1 MNSDDFSFSCQE
13 FVEFWLKVDHLFF
26 LPQARESYLKCRR
39 VEKDVGGLCD
49 VCSVHTVVVRNV
61 LKNIIKVEGN
71 DGGCCKRRQQHC
83 TLLRNGLPSEV
94 GLE

>member
-1 MNSDDFSFSCQE
+1 MTFRLVVKNLWNSGSK
-13 FVEFWLKVDHLFF
+13 LIIYFF
-26 LPQARESYLKCRR
+26 LPEARESYLKCRR

-61 LKNIIKVEGN
+61 LKNIIKMEGN

>member
-1 MNSDDFSFSCQE
+1 MTFRLVVKNLWNSGSK
-13 FVEFWLKVDHLFF
+13 LIIYFF
-26 LPQARESYLKCRR
+26 YLKCRR

>member
-1 MNSDDFSFSCQE
+1 MTFRLVVKNLWNSGSK
-13 FVEFWLKVDHLFF
+13 LIIYLF
-26 LPQARESYLKCRR
+26 LSQARESYLKCRR

-61 LKNIIKVEGN
+61 LKNIIKMEGN

-83 TLLRNGLPSEV
+83 TLLRNGDPSEV

>member
-1 MNSDDFSFSCQE
+1 MTFRLVVKNLWNSGSK
-13 FVEFWLKVDHLFF
+13 LIIYFF

>member
-1 MNSDDFSFSCQE
+1 MTFRLVVKNLWNSGSK
-13 FVEFWLKVDHLFF
+13 LIIYLF

-61 LKNIIKVEGN
+61 LKNIIKMEGN

>member
-1 MNSDDFSFSCQE
+1 MTFRLVVKNLWNSGSK
-13 FVEFWLKVDHLFF
+13 LIIYFF
-26 LPQARESYLKCRR
+26 LPQTRESYLKCRR

-49 VCSVHTVVVRNV
+49 VCGVHTVVVRNV
-61 LKNIIKVEGN
+61 LKNIIKMEGN

-83 TLLRNGLPSEV
+83 TLLRNGLPNEV

>member
-1 MNSDDFSFSCQE
+1 MTFRLVVKNLWNSGSKLIIYFFS
-13 FVEFWLKVDHLFF
+13 
-26 LPQARESYLKCRR
+26 PQAQESYLKCRR

>member
-1 MNSDDFSFSCQE
+1 MTFRLVVKNLWNSGSKLIIYL
-13 FVEFWLKVDHLFF
+13 V
-26 LPQARESYLKCRR
+26 LPEARESYLKCRR

-49 VCSVHTVVVRNV
+49 VCSVDTVVVRNV
-61 LKNIIKVEGN
+61 LKNIIKMEGN